1 MLEHATHNLMRDR
14 VYRRLR
20 SDILACRLTPGADL
34 HEMDLARD
42 FAVSK
47 SPVRDALL
55 RLENEGLVEVLP
67 RKGYRIAPLTID
79 VARELFELREVLE
92 PACMITAADAA
103 DDEALAA
110 LDVWRHFD
118 LTRGFPAWVEYNRNF
133 HVALVALS
141 PNSRMV
147 TTAVGVIEQCERLS
161 YLAIAAYEN
170 TRAGGPLAEHVA
182 IIDALQARDGATA
195 AALLARHHGDG
206 RVRVMKA
213 IRDRLDTRPV

>member
-1 MLEHATHNLMRDR
+1 MLDYRTPNLMRER

-20 SDILACRLTPGADL
+20 SDILFCRLTPGADL
-34 HEMDLARD
+34 HEMDLARG

-55 RLENEGLVEVLP
+55 RLESEGLIEVLP
-67 RKGYRIAPLTID
+67 RKGYRIAPLSIKM
-79 VARELFELREVLE
+79 ARELREAVE
-92 PACMITAADAA
+92 PVCMLGAAVSA

-110 LDVWRHFD
+110 LDTWRNFD
-118 LTRGFPAWVEYNRNF
+118 LAHGFPAWVEYNRNF

-147 TTAVGVIEQCERLS
+147 ATAVGVIEQCERLS
-161 YLAIAAYEN
+161 HLAIAAYQN
-170 TRAGGPLAEHVA
+170 TRAGGPLAEHGE
-182 IIDALQARDGATA
+182 IIDALQARDGARA

-206 RVRVMKA
+206 PVRVMKA
-213 IRDRLDTRPV
+213 IRDRLDARPV

>member
-1 MLEHATHNLMRDR
+1 MLDYRAPSLIRER

-55 RLENEGLVEVLP
+55 RLETEGLVEVLP
-67 RKGYRIAPLTID
+67 RKGYRIAPLTIE
-79 VARELFELREVLE
+79 VARELFELREALE
-92 PACMITAADAA
+92 PACMIGAADAA
-103 DDEALAA
+103 DDDALAA
-110 LDVWRHFD
+110 LDVWREFD
-118 LTRGFPAWVEYNRNF
+118 LTRGFPAWVDYNRNF

-161 YLAIAAYEN
+161 HLAIAAYEN
-170 TRAGGPLAEHVA
+170 TRAGGPLAEHSE
-182 IIDALQARDGATA
+182 IIDALQARDGQRA

>member
-1 MLEHATHNLMRDR
+1 MLEYRTHSLMRDR

-20 SDILACRLTPGADL
+20 SDILACRLTPGAEL
-34 HEMDLARD
+34 HEMDLARG

-67 RKGYRIAPLTID
+67 RKGYRIAPLSIEM
-79 VARELFELREVLE
+79 ARELFELREVLE
-92 PACMITAADAA
+92 PACLTTAAETA

-110 LDVWRHFD
+110 LDAWREFD
-118 LTRGFPAWVEYNRNF
+118 LSLGFAAWVEYNRAF
-133 HVALVALS
+133 HVAIVALC
-141 PNSRMV
+141 PNRRLVS
-147 TTAVGVIEQCERLS
+147 TAVGVIEQCERLS

-170 TRAGGPLAEHVA
+170 TRAGGPLAEHIA
-182 IIDALQARDGATA
+182 IVDALQARDGERA